1 MTFFNH
7 PCCLSLG
14 LRFAKLVDARLL
26 AERSHRGY
34 RFNVQIEEVFQ
45 DYGIIYGG
53 FLNWWTPKSSQNW
66 PLSMGKP
73 KVWGS
78 HILGNPF
85 GAMGGIGHQSIFIGI

>member
-53 FLNWWTPKSSQNW
+53 FLNWWTPKS
-66 PLSMGKP
+66 P
-73 KVWGS
+73 K
-78 HILGNPF
+78 
-85 GAMGGIGHQSIFIGI
+85 IGHYQWENQRSWVAKF

>member
-7 PCCLSLG
+7 PCCLSLW

-53 FLNWWTPKSSQNW
+53 FLNWWTPKSS
-66 PLSMGKP
+66 K
-73 KVWGS
+73 
-78 HILGNPF
+78 
-85 GAMGGIGHQSIFIGI
+85 IGHYQWENQRSGVAIF